1 MYLQIRKLSV
11 NALLVDKN
19 RGEPALIFPGN
30 PTEKCYSRVY
40 IYQQCQFNR
49 LFTSFTRKR
58 CILFKQKVYTFLSNL
73 KFLLGNI
80 KVSKNL
86 FQQRVLV
93 FWETRTFESQD
104 KCEKKTTLSNTN
116 FDRKVDIT
124 RLTIT
129 NVSSNEINITK
140 IYL

>member
-19 RGEPALIFPGN
+19 RGELALIFPGN

-40 IYQQCQFNR
+40 IYISNANSIDYSLPAQENDAFYSNR
-49 LFTSFTRKR
+49 KSTLSFQTYNFYLEISKSPKTYFSSVCWCFGRHVH
-58 CILFKQKVYTFLSNL
+58 LNL
-73 KFLLGNI
+73 RINVK
-80 KVSKNL
+80 KN
-86 FQQRVLV
+86 
-93 FWETRTFESQD
+93 
-104 KCEKKTTLSNTN
+104 LSNTN

-129 NVSSNEINITK
+129 NVSCNEIKITK
-140 IYL
+140 INL